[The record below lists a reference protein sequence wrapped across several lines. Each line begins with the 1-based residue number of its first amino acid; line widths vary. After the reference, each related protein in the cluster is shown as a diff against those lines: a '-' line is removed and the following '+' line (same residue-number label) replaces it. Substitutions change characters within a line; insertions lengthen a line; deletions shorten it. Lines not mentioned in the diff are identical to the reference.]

1 MILDPFK
8 TTVGGLEWAF
18 CSRARGVFVGASRV
32 EDTRFWRNE
41 YQGAAMCKNAFDGR
55 FEENEMQHQLDVLNG
70 Y

>member
-8 TTVGGLEWAF
+8 TSVDGLEWAL

-32 EDTRFWRNE
+32 EDTRLWRSE
-41 YQGAAMCKNAFDGR
+41 YQGAAICNNAFDGR
-55 FEENEMQHQLDVLNG
+55 FKENGTQQLLDIPDG